1 MSHIVTGF
9 KQAHNV
15 LDQCIGNVAF
25 LRSIEM
31 AQEQLIKTFETNN
44 KVMSCGNGGSFCDA
58 MHFAEELTG
67 RFQKDR
73 APLAAICL
81 SDMGHATC
89 VSNDYGYNFIF
100 SRLVTALGK
109 NGDTLLAISTSGNS
123 ANIIEAVH
131 EAKLL
136 GIKTIGLLGKDG
148 GKLKDLVEFPI
159 IVPSNQ
165 TERIQEIHIKII
177 HLLIEGIERKIFP
190 KNYI

>member
-100 SRLVTALGK
+100 SKCIRFLKIGSRNAL
-109 NGDTLLAISTSGNS
+109 
-123 ANIIEAVH
+123 
-131 EAKLL
+131 
-136 GIKTIGLLGKDG
+136 
-148 GKLKDLVEFPI
+148 
-159 IVPSNQ
+159 
-165 TERIQEIHIKII
+165 
-177 HLLIEGIERKIFP
+177 
-190 KNYI
+190 

>member
-1 MSHIVTGF
+1 MSHIVAGF

-15 LDQCIGNVAF
+15 LDQCIGNIAF
-25 LRSIEM
+25 LRSVEM

-44 KVMSCGNGGSFCDA
+44 KAMSCGNGGSFCDA

-73 APLAAICL
+73 APLGAICL

-89 VSNDYGYNFIF
+89 VSNDYGYHFIF
-100 SRLVTALGK
+100 SRLVSALGK
-109 NGDTLLAISTSGNS
+109 SGDTLLVISTSGNS
-123 ANIIEAVH
+123 ENIIEAVR
-131 EAKLL
+131 EAHRM
-136 GIKTIGLLGKDG
+136 GVKTIGLLGKDG
-148 GKLKDLVEFPI
+148 GKLKNLVDFPI
-159 IVPSNQ
+159 VVPSSQ

-190 KNYI
+190 QNYK